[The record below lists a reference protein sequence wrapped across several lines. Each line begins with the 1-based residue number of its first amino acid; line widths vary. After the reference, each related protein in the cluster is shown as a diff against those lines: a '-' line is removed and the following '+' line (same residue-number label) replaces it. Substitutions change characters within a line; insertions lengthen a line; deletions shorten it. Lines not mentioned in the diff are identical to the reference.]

1 MIAIKR
7 NNLPTLAKSHYDR
20 IMAKSPLPKAK
31 LLPRCLTDL
40 RSGYAAGSYQLDFID
55 LLLDDIQMKQNDL
68 ESSILTCTPKNLQ
81 SRYQFYLINHPLVHQ
96 DDVFMAVLTKCFYYS
111 RYDKWGAYAFADSL
125 GINVCPYCNRAY
137 TFTIGSDLSKGTRP
151 HFDHYINKASAP
163 YFSLSFF
170 NLIPSCYVCNSGF
183 KKDKMLDVADY
194 IHPYLD
200 NYTDEV
206 VFTIG
211 AKNIKFINGN
221 AEAYTLDLV
230 PSYLSKLSAA
240 ELKRITATYELFRLS
255 ELYEKHKDFVDEL
268 IQTAISFTPSRISAI
283 YNDFKGTLFKSR
295 EDAKKML
302 MGNYFMLDDL
312 EKRPLAKLTRDIS
325 SELER
330 LSGGKI

>member
-7 NNLPTLAKSHYDR
+7 NNLPALAKLHYER
-20 IMAKSPLPKAK
+20 IMIKGPLPRAK
-31 LLPRCLTDL
+31 LLNRCLTDL
-40 RSGYAAGSYQLDFID
+40 GNGYAAGSYQLNFIN
-55 LLLDDIQMKQNDL
+55 LLLGDVQMKHNDL
-68 ESSILTCTPKNLQ
+68 ETSIITCTPSNLQ
-81 SRYQFYLINHPLVHQ
+81 KRYQFYLTNNSLAHQ
-96 DDVFMAVLTKCFYYS
+96 DEVFMKKLAKCFYYS
-111 RYDKWGAYAFADSL
+111 SYDKWGAYLFAESL
-125 GINVCPYCNRAY
+125 GVNVCPYCNRAY

-151 HFDHYINKASAP
+151 HFDHYINKAIAP

-183 KKDKMLDVADY
+183 KKDRLLDVADY

-200 NYTDEV
+200 DYTDEV

-211 AKNIKFINGN
+211 AKNIRFINGN
-221 AEAYTLDLV
+221 SEAYSLNLV
-230 PSYLSKLSAA
+230 PSYLSKLSVR
-240 ELKRITATYELFRLS
+240 ELQRISATYDLFRLS
-255 ELYEKHKDFVDEL
+255 ELYEKHKDYVDEL
-268 IQTAISFTPSRISAI
+268 IQTAISFTPSRVNAV

-302 MGNYFMLDDL
+302 LGNYFMLDDL

-330 LSGGKI
+330 LLGAKL